1 MKRDIWNKGKVLLIS
16 GTILMLAVMAGCN
29 GKADQDTSVDSDATE
44 EVTTEAV
51 KSTEDYEY
59 HESRLEHDKEE
70 SVHVQA
76 DAYGTP
82 DKITVSTTLKNP
94 GEGVAIT
101 DYTDLSDIKNKE
113 GDEEYQLA
121 QDGTLTWENHG
132 KDIRYEGISEKELPV
147 SVKVTYYL
155 NDQEVTAE
163 ELAGASGTVRIR
175 FDYTNHTGEGSEIV
189 PFTAITGL
197 MLKEEVAG
205 NITVTNGKLKSMDG
219 DYVVLGYAV
228 PGVKEALDIDSLD
241 ILQDDSEDKDT
252 EEEKEAFPDY
262 MEVSFEAQDFEL
274 DFTATI
280 LTNGILTDVDIEKLA
295 DKVDDLADGFD
306 DLHDGTAQ
314 LANALKTLSDS
325 GATLVDGAVQ
335 LQSGLE
341 SLNQALSQIPPEV
354 LAQDPTM
361 AQLAASVATLS
372 QGSGQLTEGIRAY
385 TDGVSQVY
393 NGSVALNNATYEM
406 TESTDD
412 LQTLMDRLQNLKNM
426 DATYEN
432 YGGIEEGKTG
442 SVMFI
447 IETAKIKAD

>member
-1 MKRDIWNKGKVLLIS
+1 M
-16 GTILMLAVMAGCN
+16 
-29 GKADQDTSVDSDATE
+29 
-44 EVTTEAV
+44 
-51 KSTEDYEY
+51 
-59 HESRLEHDKEE
+59 
-70 SVHVQA
+70 
-76 DAYGTP
+76 
-82 DKITVSTTLKNP
+82 
-94 GEGVAIT
+94 
-101 DYTDLSDIKNKE
+101 
-113 GDEEYQLA
+113 
-121 QDGTLTWENHG
+121 
-132 KDIRYEGISEKELPV
+132 
-147 SVKVTYYL
+147 TYYL

-228 PGVKEALDIDSLD
+228 PGVKEALDTDSLD

-361 AQLAASVATLS
+361 AQLAASVAALS

-447 IETAKIKAD
+447 IETAEIKAD

>member
-1 MKRDIWNKGKVLLIS
+1 MKRYIWNKGKVLLIS
-16 GTILMLAVMAGCN
+16 GAVLMLAAMAGCN
-29 GKADQDTSVDSDATE
+29 GKADKDTGTDSDTTE
-44 EVTTEAV
+44 EVTTEAA
-51 KSTEDYEY
+51 KSTEEYEY
-59 HESRLEHDKEE
+59 HESQLEHDKEE

-101 DYTDLSDIKNKE
+101 DVTNLSDIKNKE
-113 GDEEYQLA
+113 GDESFELA
-121 QDGTLTWENHG
+121 ADGTLTWENHG
-132 KDIRYEGISEKELPV
+132 KDIRYEGISGQELPV

-175 FDYTNHTGEGSEIV
+175 FDYTNHTGEGSELV

-197 MLKEEVAG
+197 MLKEEVASD
-205 NITVTNGKLKSMDG
+205 ITVTNGKLKSMDG

-228 PGVKEALDIDSLD
+228 PGVKEALDTDGLD
-241 ILQDDSEDKDT
+241 LFDDSEDSDA
-252 EEEKEAFPDY
+252 EDEKELFPEY
-262 MEVSFEAQDFEL
+262 MEVSLEAQDFEL

-280 LTNGILTDVDIEKLA
+280 LANGILTDMDIEKLA
-295 DKVDDLADGFD
+295 DQVDDLADGFD
-306 DLHDGTAQ
+306 DLHSGTAQ
-314 LANALKTLSDS
+314 LTDALKTLADS
-325 GATLVDGAVQ
+325 GATLVDGAAQ

-361 AQLAASVATLS
+361 AQLAASVAALS

-385 TDGVSQVY
+385 TDGVSQIY
-393 NGSVALNNATYEM
+393 SGSTALNNATYEM
-406 TESTDD
+406 TERTDD
-412 LQTLMDRLQNLKNM
+412 LQTLMERLQNLKNK
-426 DATYEN
+426 DASYEN

-447 IETAKIKAD
+447 IETAEIKAD